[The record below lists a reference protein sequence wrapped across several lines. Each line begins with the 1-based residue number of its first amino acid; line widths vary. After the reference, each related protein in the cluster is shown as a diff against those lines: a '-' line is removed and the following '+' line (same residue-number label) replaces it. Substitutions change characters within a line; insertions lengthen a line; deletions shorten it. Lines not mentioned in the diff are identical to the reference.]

1 MWEGPCRA
9 GFLRWQWSSVLI
21 CPSFSG
27 VVLNMNQKLFRTEPH
42 RASVKAPDNRPSDLS
57 QTVVETFKL
66 AVLLLRQLEVL
77 GWLFGAEWAHFQT
90 K

>member
-1 MWEGPCRA
+1 
-9 GFLRWQWSSVLI
+9 
-21 CPSFSG
+21 
-27 VVLNMNQKLFRTEPH
+27 MNQKLFWTEP
-42 RASVKAPDNRPSDLS
+42 RGASVKAPDNHPSDLS
-57 QTVVETFKL
+57 QTAVETFKL